1 MKSTSK
7 IISIVLC
14 FAMLISLAVT
24 SVVSAD
30 SVPALDKEKPY
41 IEATSEPV
49 KAGETAKVTF
59 TVGNNPGIW
68 AIQLELDY
76 DDSLS
81 LIEGETNDYGTFPKF
96 DVGSDFK
103 SAVVSPIDNEYFM
116 YLYTNSS
123 GNIISTKKNGE
134 LFSVYFKVAD
144 DAKPGDYSI
153 NIASQRV
160 TDVSVTPKDVEF
172 TYSDIAV
179 QVYSDEEPPIISST
193 SETSSSETS
202 SSESSSSETSS
213 SETSSSETSSSESSS
228 SESSSSESSSSES
241 SSSESSSSESSS
253 SESSSSE
260 SSSSE
265 SSSSE
270 SSSSESS
277 SSGSSSSESS
287 SLTTKAPTTVR
298 PTSTVSTTASVTTTV
313 STVKNEMVAPNLT
326 AVLSGKKQVS
336 LSWSAVKGAK
346 SYEIFRAEESSK
358 SYKLIKKLTAVSFTD
373 TTVEAGKKYTY
384 KVRALNES
392 ESIYKDSAEKTVSVM
407 KFTAKTKNTLKKGKN
422 QITVKLKKK
431 VKYADG
437 YQIKYSTDKK
447 LKKAVKNKTVNAN
460 KSSLKIKKL
469 KSGKKYYVKVRA
481 YKIINGK
488 KIYGKWSKISNVK
501 TK

>member
-24 SVVSAD
+24 GVVSAD

-96 DVGSDFK
+96 DVGSNFK

-160 TDVSVTPKDVEF
+160 TDVSVAPKDVEF

-193 SETSSSETS
+193 
-202 SSESSSSETSS
+202 
-213 SETSSSETSSSESSS
+213 SETSSSESSS

-253 SESSSSE
+253 SEP
-260 SSSSE
+260 
-265 SSSSE
+265 
-270 SSSSESS
+270 
-277 SSGSSSSESS
+277 SSSESS

-469 KSGKKYYVKVRA
+469 KSGKKYYVRVRA

-488 KIYGKWSKISNVK
+488 KIYGKWSTISNVK